1 MAWEFETEP
10 EYQHQL
16 DWVEAYVRSELFALE
31 ALLPELSQTAIDAA
45 VDELRGPVRERGL
58 WAAHL
63 GPEFGGSGFGQ
74 VKLGLLHE
82 LLGMSPIAPAVFG
95 VGAPDSGNSE
105 ILAVAGTAIQKQ
117 RYLEPLLAGRLRSAF
132 SMTELNTAGSDPTL
146 LRTTARRVGDG
157 WVLNGRKWFT
167 TNGSRADFLIVVAVT
182 DPSGPPHRRA
192 SMFVVDADAKGV
204 EVVRDIPTMEAP
216 YLVPGGYSA
225 HLVSEIAYED
235 VALPSEAMLG
245 EVGEGFAIAQ
255 RRLGPGRIHHCMR
268 WLGVCRRAMEMLC
281 ERAVARESHGGP
293 LAEKQTIQNWI
304 ADSAAEIEA
313 ARLMTLR
320 AAWKIDTVG
329 VKAARQD
336 VAMIKFFGARVL
348 HDVIDRALQVHGSLG
363 YSTDLP
369 LEQMYRSAR
378 GSRIYDGPDEVHR
391 QSIARWLT
399 AAVTPPTDGLP
410 SEYLPPRRVE
420 ARARFAH
427 LPRSVA
433 ADG

>member
-45 VDELRGPVRERGL
+45 VDELRRPVRERGL

-132 SMTELNTAGSDPTL
+132 SMTELDTAGSDPTL

-182 DPSGPPHRRA
+182 DPSGPPHR
-192 SMFVVDADAKGV
+192 
-204 EVVRDIPTMEAP
+204 E
-216 YLVPGGYSA
+216 
-225 HLVSEIAYED
+225 
-235 VALPSEAMLG
+235 
-245 EVGEGFAIAQ
+245 EG
-255 RRLGPGRIHHCMR
+255 L
-268 WLGVCRRAMEMLC
+268 
-281 ERAVARESHGGP
+281 
-293 LAEKQTIQNWI
+293 
-304 ADSAAEIEA
+304 
-313 ARLMTLR
+313 
-320 AAWKIDTVG
+320 
-329 VKAARQD
+329 
-336 VAMIKFFGARVL
+336 
-348 HDVIDRALQVHGSLG
+348 
-363 YSTDLP
+363 
-369 LEQMYRSAR
+369 
-378 GSRIYDGPDEVHR
+378 
-391 QSIARWLT
+391 
-399 AAVTPPTDGLP
+399 
-410 SEYLPPRRVE
+410 
-420 ARARFAH
+420 
-427 LPRSVA
+427 
-433 ADG
+433 